1 MAAEADL
8 NSSTVLVT
16 GASSGI
22 GAAFAEAYA
31 ARGARLVLVALA
43 EPRLRRV
50 AERLRQTY
58 GVEVHVLAVDLAEQG
73 GPDQLAKAV
82 AEIGVDVD
90 ILINNAGFGTRGPY
104 HELSADLDHREVMLN
119 TVAVERVAHLFLPAM
134 IARGHGQVINTSS
147 TSGFQGVPYMAV
159 YGATKAFVL
168 SLSIALWAECRP
180 HGVQV
185 LALCPGPTDTDF
197 FRVLGSQMSAGGR
210 LRSTDEVVASAFR
223 ALDRGVPYVID
234 GRLNFLTS
242 NASRFLP
249 RGAVARITER
259 VLRHGSVARQVPAG
273 PRRLTVLP
281 PRPRQ
286 PGYPGKVMTQP
297 AGSPRGI

>member
-8 NSSTVLVT
+8 KLSTALVT

-31 ARGARLVLVALA
+31 ARGARLVLVAPA
-43 EPRLRRV
+43 EPRLRQV
-50 AERLRQTY
+50 ADGLRARH
-58 GVEVHVLAVDLAEQG
+58 GVDVHTVAVDLAEES

-82 AEIGVDVD
+82 AEIGLEID
-90 ILINNAGFGTRGPY
+90 IVVNNAGFGTRGAY
-104 HELSADLDHREVMLN
+104 HELSADQDHREVMLN
-119 TVAVERVAHLFLPAM
+119 AVAVERVAHLFLPAM
-134 IARGHGQVINTSS
+134 VARGSGTLINTSS

-180 HGVQV
+180 RGVRV

-197 FRVLGSQMSAGGR
+197 FRVLGSRMSAGCR
-210 LRSTDEVVASAFR
+210 LRTTDEVVAAAFR
-223 ALDRGVPYVID
+223 ALDRGQAYVID
-234 GRLNFLTS
+234 GRLNYLTS

-249 RGAVARITER
+249 RGLVAKITER
-259 VLRHGSVARQVPAG
+259 TLRSGSLTG
-273 PRRLTVLP
+273 PSHTPSSGGRSGGRFGLRR
-281 PRPRQ
+281 
-286 PGYPGKVMTQP
+286 
-297 AGSPRGI
+297 AA